1 MALYPFQK
9 NFFDVHEG
17 KHQKASR
24 ALFLVQSIAAKKKF
38 FASRLRKK
46 FFDTSKEKHQKAR
59 CAPGIAGALLRAPF
73 GLACQAKGVWGI
85 GDRTEKKRA
94 VCTAIHSYSPP
105 IGTSLP
111 PMN

>member
-24 ALFLVQSIAAKKKF
+24 APIFSAKCCGEKKIL
-38 FASRLRKK
+38 ASRLRKK

-73 GLACQAKGVWGI
+73 GLACKAKGVWGI
-85 GDRTEKKRA
+85 GDRIEKK
-94 VCTAIHSYSPP
+94 
-105 IGTSLP
+105 
-111 PMN
+111 